1 MKLHTRLTI
10 STIILITL
18 LSACSKPICK
28 NSNPVF
34 DQKQPGSK
42 EYKEELV
49 KQLQTIDRSKLTY
62 WFKDY
67 VETGG
72 RELLQFDVQGDGLC
86 AVLEMEVE
94 DWTRLADLRKK
105 KGASYGGA
113 EFKDLKFDILKD
125 SSNIRILFKNYSDI
139 ID

>member
-1 MKLHTRLTI
+1 MKLQTRLAI
-10 STIILITL
+10 STIILITI
-18 LSACSKPICK
+18 LSSCSRPDCK

-34 DQKQPGSK
+34 NQKQPGST
-42 EYKEELV
+42 EYKAELV

-67 VETGG
+67 VEAGG

-86 AVLEMEVE
+86 AVMEIEVE

-105 KGASYGGA
+105 KGASYRGA
-113 EFKDLKFDILKD
+113 EFKDLKFDILQD
-125 SSNIRILFKNYSDI
+125 SSSIRILFKNYSDI